1 MKFRAAYNARQGTP
15 NVSQCLSRDVYVCG
29 MLLVDI
35 FNEGIR

>member
-1 MKFRAAYNARQGTP
+1 MKFRAAQRSAGYS
-15 NVSQCLSRDVYVCG
+15 NVSRLSRDVYVCG